1 MIGEC
6 GYILLHLVFKQ
17 RELLLTL
24 SCPAALRILAPKQ
37 PDRSWIYVHATQG
50 TESGREVFKGSKDTA
65 SLLVCTRKKYIFCLK
80 GADFLCY
87 EGDF

>member
-37 PDRSWIYVHATQG
+37 PDRSWIYVHVTQAPKVVERCSKAQK
-50 TESGREVFKGSKDTA
+50 TQQVF
-65 SLLVCTRKKYIFCLK
+65 
-80 GADFLCY
+80 
-87 EGDF
+87 